1 MRETNRH
8 ADIQT
13 SRDRQ
18 REGGGER
25 QRQIYRHRH
34 RQRQTERGNKGKVT
48 DGKAKIYH

>member
-25 QRQIYRHRH
+25 QIYRH